1 MEQNPLRLFMK
12 KRRRELGKMTQ
23 HEAAKLAGVNK
34 ATWNRWESEE
44 QIPLEE
50 NLPLIARAL
59 DVKVEDLRKEILLQ
73 WQGALGETSLMYDLK
88 GSAATAPLPGYEFR
102 NEELKKMDE
111 QLDLDF
117 SNIGNARLQLFLSDW
132 RTTLRGQLI
141 NADLHIQSMR
151 SSIGLYRRISQAL
164 LGLPLARFRKRGV
177 VGRVRRKNSEKSPKD
192 GTKRE

>member
-59 DVKVEDLRKEILLQ
+59 DVKVEDLRKEIILQ

-111 QLDLDF
+111 LLDLDF

-151 SSIGLYRRISQAL
+151 SSIGLYRRISKAL
-164 LGLPLARFRKRGV
+164 LGLPLARFRKGGV

-192 GTKRE
+192 GPKRE